1 MDENEI
7 TDLKLRI
14 NQFIWQNAPS
24 AMTLE
29 EAEKASVALLEAMVP
44 GSTDS
49 RDVLL
54 NAAARAGL

>member
-7 TDLKLRI
+7 TELKLRI
-14 NQFIWQNAPS
+14 NHFIWENAPA

-29 EAEKASVALLEAMVP
+29 EAEKAAVALLESMVP

-54 NAAARAGL
+54 NAAARAGI